1 MNRLKFALTL
11 LIMLALAVIGYML
24 YSNIGLI
31 IKKEVTPA
39 LLDPEAEFSIKTAH
53 FVEMKGENKILEVDA
68 DAAYYFKGNNLAEL
82 EKPRV
87 TFYGKDKRTVFLKG
101 DEGVINTET
110 NDVMINGDVEMDSPD
125 GYHLKSSHLK
135 YNSGKMLLTTDMPVH
150 IVGDVFD
157 IKGVGMK
164 SKIDEDVFIVLN
176 KVEAVLYLSTK
187 GGAFAAAETK

>member
-1 MNRLKFALTL
+1 MAL

-31 IKKEVTPA
+31 LKKEVTPA

-53 FVEMKGENKILEVDA
+53 FVEMKGENKVLEVDA

-82 EKPRV
+82 KKPRV
-87 TFYGKDKRTVFLKG
+87 IFYGHENKTVFLKG
-101 DEGVINTET
+101 DEGIINTET
-110 NDVMINGDVEMDSPD
+110 NDVIIKGDVEMVSPD
-125 GYHLKSSHLK
+125 GYRLKSSYLK
-135 YNSGKMLLTTDMPVH
+135 YDSSNMIVTTDMPVH

-164 SKIDEDVFIVLN
+164 AKVDEEVFNILN
-176 KVEAVLYLSTK
+176 KVEALLYFSAK
-187 GGAFAAAETK
+187 GGAFAATKTK